1 MKRICNAALGVVAAS
16 GSAFAA
22 DLQPVY
28 KAPVAAPAYSW
39 TGLYVGG
46 HVGGAWSNND
56 WFFPSNSIN
65 SVAQQPT
72 GTPFQTVFPNSP
84 AGLRATQLSGYQG
97 PTLGPLDVSAGSNSA
112 SGWLA
117 GAQIGYN
124 YQIKNWVL
132 GVEGEV
138 SWTSLKGSNKD
149 PNYSNT
155 NQTDT
160 DFVGVLSGRLGYA
173 WDRLLVYG
181 KAGGAWAHDKYS
193 VLTNTT
199 FSVGNGSPSPVTVT
213 SGTMVDAAT
222 VNRFGY
228 MLGAGVEYALTPQW
242 SVRAEYQYLDF
253 GWQHTT
259 FTPTTT
265 VVSPIDENIRQRIQV
280 AEIGLNYRLD
290 PTPASASS
298 SPLYNIYNRAPESK
312 QRFYAGAD
320 YLLWWV
326 KGAPLSVPLVST
338 GPSSN
343 HWGIDNSN
351 QTTILYGAGFAPAG
365 GGNDTA
371 NFNPVSG
378 GRLWVGYWL
387 DDVQHLAVEAGGFGL
402 QKAEADYNVSSN
414 SAGSPGLSVPEY
426 NAYLYLPEGECGFGA
441 LFCGTGVG
449 EDRSP
454 VAIPNNLV
462 GSVAIKNT
470 LDLWGLHAN
479 AVMNFIRTPT
489 WEVSALGG
497 FRYLNLNED
506 FNMTATLAGISG
518 SPFAGQSGST
528 NDNFATRNQFY
539 GALIGLRGRGTY
551 GPFSLETTLSTSLGI
566 NHETIDISGSY
577 QATNFFL
584 ASSGP
589 YGIFATPANS
599 GVTSSNKFA
608 VVPEAQVKLGYDIT
622 PTIRVT
628 VAYDFL
634 YWSNV
639 VRPTDQIDR
648 NLVKG
653 QFFQEDPL
661 STSLAYPQRLDKTT
675 DFYVQ
680 GISVGLQARF

>member
-1 MKRICNAALGVVAAS
+1 MSVGMSVVRGPITTGSFPAIRSIPSRSNQPAPRSRASSRIRRR
-16 GSAFAA
+16 
-22 DLQPVY
+22 
-28 KAPVAAPAYSW
+28 AYE
-39 TGLYVGG
+39 
-46 HVGGAWSNND
+46 
-56 WFFPSNSIN
+56 P
-65 SVAQQPT
+65 
-72 GTPFQTVFPNSP
+72 PNM
-84 AGLRATQLSGYQG
+84 TGYQG
-97 PTLGPLDVSAGSNSA
+97 PTLGPLDVSGGSNSA

-149 PNYSNT
+149 PNYSNI

-199 FSVGNGSPSPVTVT
+199 FTVGNGSPAPVTVT

-298 SPLYNIYNRAPESK
+298 SPLYNIYNRAPKSK

-378 GRLWVGYWL
+378 GRCG
-387 DDVQHLAVEAGGFGL
+387 
-402 QKAEADYNVSSN
+402 
-414 SAGSPGLSVPEY
+414 SAIGSMMCSIL
-426 NAYLYLPEGECGFGA
+426 
-441 LFCGTGVG
+441 
-449 EDRSP
+449 RSKP
-454 VAIPNNLV
+454 A
-462 GSVAIKNT
+462 
-470 LDLWGLHAN
+470 
-479 AVMNFIRTPT
+479 
-489 WEVSALGG
+489 ALGC
-497 FRYLNLNED
+497 RRRKPII
-506 FNMTATLAGISG
+506 M
-518 SPFAGQSGST
+518 
-528 NDNFATRNQFY
+528 
-539 GALIGLRGRGTY
+539 
-551 GPFSLETTLSTSLGI
+551 
-566 NHETIDISGSY
+566 
-577 QATNFFL
+577 
-584 ASSGP
+584 
-589 YGIFATPANS
+589 
-599 GVTSSNKFA
+599 
-608 VVPEAQVKLGYDIT
+608 
-622 PTIRVT
+622 
-628 VAYDFL
+628 
-634 YWSNV
+634 
-639 VRPTDQIDR
+639 
-648 NLVKG
+648 
-653 QFFQEDPL
+653 
-661 STSLAYPQRLDKTT
+661 
-675 DFYVQ
+675 
-680 GISVGLQARF
+680 